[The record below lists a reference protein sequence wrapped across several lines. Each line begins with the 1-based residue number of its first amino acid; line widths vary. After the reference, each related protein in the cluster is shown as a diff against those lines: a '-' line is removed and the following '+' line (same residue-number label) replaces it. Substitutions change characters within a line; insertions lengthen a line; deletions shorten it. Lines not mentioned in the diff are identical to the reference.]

1 MARIEV
7 SQKEGSKEAAFVQK
21 LLSTYFQFRDCLP
34 RTGYV
39 QENKTTQQIRDELL
53 PMYPVSIDDIVGYMV
68 QAGYSTT
75 TEADGSVAW
84 AIWRQA

>member
-1 MARIEV
+1 MNRN
-7 SQKEGSKEAAFVQK
+7 STDSTAAGEFAAG
-21 LLSTYFQFRDCLP
+21 LLATYFQFRDCLP
-34 RTGYV
+34 RDGYL

-53 PMYPVSIDDIVGYMV
+53 PMYPVSMDDIVDYMV

-75 TEADGSVAW
+75 TEADGSVTW

>member
-1 MARIEV
+1 MSRKNNESNTSETFAGE
-7 SQKEGSKEAAFVQK
+7 
-21 LLSTYFQFRDCLP
+21 LLSTYFHFRDCLP
-34 RTGYV
+34 RTGYI

>member
-1 MARIEV
+1 MSRKNNESNTSETFAGE
-7 SQKEGSKEAAFVQK
+7 

-34 RTGYV
+34 RPGYI

-68 QAGYSTT
+68 QAEYSTT